1 MKFPKF
7 IHQIKPQKYCIKKEE
22 NKIHIMNILLH
33 DINESMSRIQ
43 KLNTQ
48 KTDVNHEKS
57 NILMYHGIPFTL
69 DT

>member
-1 MKFPKF
+1 
-7 IHQIKPQKYCIKKEE
+7 
-22 NKIHIMNILLH
+22 MNILLH

>member
-1 MKFPKF
+1 
-7 IHQIKPQKYCIKKEE
+7 
-22 NKIHIMNILLH
+22 MNILLH

-57 NILMYHGIPFTL
+57 NLLMHHGILTTL